1 MGAVADYPCSML
13 TLPETDLV
21 VHELCLGGNVFG
33 WGADE
38 SASRA
43 VLEAYKGHGGNFI
56 DTADVYSEWK
66 PGNQGGES
74 ETIIGNWLQGQD
86 RSKFV
91 IATKV
96 AKLSTRPGLRPENI
110 IAACI
115 DSLRR
120 LQSDYIDLYY
130 SHHDDQEVPIAET
143 LGAYQQLINEGKV
156 RYIAASQHTA
166 PRLQEALDIAVR
178 EGLPSYVALQDHY
191 NLMERNPFES
201 EQAEVVSRNGISALP
216 FYSLARGFLTGK
228 YRNGATVDSIRAG
241 SVTDYQND
249 KGWAVV
255 DALVDIAQAHRS
267 TPSAIALAWLRANP
281 AVSTPIASARTVEQ
295 LNEII
300 EVINLSDVEVK
311 ILNRASA

>member
-1 MGAVADYPCSML
+1 ML

-38 SASRA
+38 SGSRA
-43 VLEAYKGHGGNFI
+43 VLDAYKGHGGNFI

-74 ETIIGNWLQGQD
+74 EAIIGNWLQGQD

-110 IAACI
+110 IAACN
-115 DSLRR
+115 DSLKR
-120 LQSDYIDLYY
+120 LQTDYIDLYY

-156 RYIAASQHTA
+156 RYIAASQHTGA
-166 PRLQEALDIAVR
+166 RLQEALDIAER
-178 EGLPSYVALQDHY
+178 EGLPKYVALQDHY

-201 EQAEVVSRNGISALP
+201 EQAGVVASNEISALP
-216 FYSLARGFLTGK
+216 FYALARGFLTGK
-228 YRNGATVDSIRAG
+228 YRKGVTVDSIRAG
-241 SVTDYQND
+241 GVTDY
-249 KGWAVV
+249 KTERGWGVV
-255 DALVDIAQAHRS
+255 DALTDIARAHNS

-281 AVSTPIASARTVEQ
+281 AVSTPIASARTVKQ

-300 EVINLSDVEVK
+300 EVVHLSTTEVN

>member
-1 MGAVADYPCSML
+1 ML

-38 SASRA
+38 SLSRA
-43 VLEAYKGHGGNFI
+43 VLDAYKSHGGNFI

-66 PGNQGGES
+66 EGNKGGES

-86 RSKFV
+86 RSSFV

-110 IAACI
+110 IAACN

-120 LQSDYIDLYY
+120 LQTDYIDLYY

-143 LGAYQQLINEGKV
+143 LGAYQQLINEGKL

-166 PRLQEALDIAVR
+166 PRLQEAIDISDR
-178 EGLPSYVALQDHY
+178 EGLPKYVALQDHY

-201 EQAEVVSRNGISALP
+201 EQAAVVSSNGISALP
-216 FYSLARGFLTGK
+216 FFSLARGFLTGK
-228 YRNGATVDSIRAG
+228 YRNGVAVDSIRAG
-241 SVTDYQND
+241 GVTDYQTD
-249 KGWAVV
+249 RGWAVV
-255 DALVDIAQAHRS
+255 DALTEIARSHNS

-300 EVINLSDVEVK
+300 EVVHLSTTEVN